1 MGRGKGRRALL
12 IVAALVAVVAA
23 HDFAV
28 PPGRAFGARAAL
40 AAIDLYRANVSPR
53 LVGVVRCR
61 FTPTCSLY
69 GRESI
74 RKYGL
79 AVGGFRTAVRI
90 ARCGPWT
97 PMGTV
102 DPP

>member
-1 MGRGKGRRALL
+1 MRATRRQLAALL
-12 IVAALVAVVAA
+12 LVALVLLAV

-28 PPGRAFGARAAL
+28 PPQRAFGARAVL
-40 AAIDLYRANVSPR
+40 AAIDQYRAHVSPR
-53 LVGVVRCR
+53 LRGVVYCR
-61 FTPTCSLY
+61 FTPTCSAY

-79 AVGGFRTAVRI
+79 LVGGARAVWRI
-90 ARCGPWT
+90 ARCNPWT